1 MEKKQKNSRQDEKK
15 VKKQPVKKQK
25 QTEEKPVEKKSA
37 VKTKQEVKTTEEKTK
52 PEVKTE
58 KSRPTKTEMP
68 KKKKSGLFKAAM
80 ATFAVAAA
88 VALSIFGI
96 TELTKVSPEK
106 AVSEIT
112 QNGEIRYGKVNELV
126 LSFDK
131 NVSFD
136 KDGDVVWILDGSEVQ
151 RGSVKNGDSFV
162 LKHELGSVGLHDVR
176 VEVCDYQNLTAEKRV
191 EVLKPLLTVKASDA
205 VKIYGQKNPVVKY
218 SVSGFVDGDGMDAV
232 SQTVNPVFDA
242 DETSG
247 VGEYCIKKDF
257 SDEKYDVTVESGKL
271 TVLPRPVAAK
281 ADAVSKVYDGTADAG
296 SVNLRAEGLING
308 DVVTLTYATA
318 SFADKNVKAVFT
330 IIGGANSNQLLK
342 YLDYDLIRQNPKVF
356 CGFSDITALENAIL
370 AKTGMITYYGPHFS
384 SLGMKKGCDYTFE
397 HFIKMLVEE
406 GKDDIAPSQIW
417 SDDLWFLDQEKREFE
432 ANEGYWNIHGGTAE
446 GTIIGGNLCTF
457 NLLLGTSFR
466 PKFVKDTILFI
477 EDTESSSLADFE
489 RNLQALIYQEDFVNV
504 KGIVIGRF
512 QKGSKVTR
520 EGLEFIL
527 NTKAELKDIPILAN
541 VDFGHSAPLL
551 TIPLGGQAKLANG
564 HLSYGN

>member
-1 MEKKQKNSRQDEKK
+1 MEKIIPNRLQKGDKVMVIAPARGVKIIGKEVREIAKQRLESLGLEVVFAPNAIDENWDYMG
-15 VKKQPVKKQK
+15 
-25 QTEEKPVEKKSA
+25 S
-37 VKTKQEVKTTEEKTK
+37 
-52 PEVKTE
+52 
-58 KSRPTKTEMP
+58 S
-68 KKKKSGLFKAAM
+68 
-80 ATFAVAAA
+80 
-88 VALSIFGI
+88 SI
-96 TELTKVSPEK
+96 
-106 AVSEIT
+106 
-112 QNGEIRYGKVNELV
+112 
-126 LSFDK
+126 
-131 NVSFD
+131 
-136 KDGDVVWILDGSEVQ
+136 
-151 RGSVKNGDSFV
+151 
-162 LKHELGSVGLHDVR
+162 
-176 VEVCDYQNLTAEKRV
+176 EKRV
-191 EVLKPLLTVKASDA
+191 SDIHTAFTDKSVKG
-205 VKIYGQKNPVVKY
+205 I
-218 SVSGFVDGDGMDAV
+218 M
-232 SQTVNPVFDA
+232 
-242 DETSG
+242 
-247 VGEYCIKKDF
+247 
-257 SDEKYDVTVESGKL
+257 
-271 TVLPRPVAAK
+271 
-281 ADAVSKVYDGTADAG
+281 
-296 SVNLRAEGLING
+296 
-308 DVVTLTYATA
+308 
-318 SFADKNVKAVFT
+318 T

-489 RNLQALIYQEDFVNV
+489 RNLQALMYQEDFVNV